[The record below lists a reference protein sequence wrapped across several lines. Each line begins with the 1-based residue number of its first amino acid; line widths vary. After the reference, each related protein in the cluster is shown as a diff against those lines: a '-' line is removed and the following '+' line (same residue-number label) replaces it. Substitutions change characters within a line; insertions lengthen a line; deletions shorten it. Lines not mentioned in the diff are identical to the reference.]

1 MRLVTFEADRR
12 ARLGLLAGERMLD
25 LAAAG
30 WAGPADMLGLL
41 SGGAAM
47 LDRLRAYATHLTG
60 RLAAGAQTAGVLD
73 PASVR
78 LLAPVPRPPA
88 FYAVAQ
94 NYVEHQRE
102 GSTPII
108 PKEQAVPWFFLK
120 PVTSIIGPE
129 APIRLPSWLTEQADW
144 ECELGVVIG
153 ATCRRVTPAAALR
166 HVAGYT
172 VVNDI
177 SARSLKMPKERVI
190 RPRDGFHDWLHGKWF
205 DTFGAIGPWLVT
217 ADEVPDPQALPLR
230 LRYNGETRQQ
240 ATTGD
245 MIFTVA
251 ELIAFLSQIATLE
264 PGTVIA
270 TGTPAGV
277 GRTTGTF
284 LKPGDVLEAE
294 VEGIGVL
301 RNPVVAGEEA

>member
-1 MRLVTFEADRR
+1 V
-12 ARLGLLAGERMLD
+12 LD

-30 WAGPADMLGLL
+30 WSGPADMLGLL
-41 SGGAAM
+41 AGGAAA
-47 LDRLRAYATHLTG
+47 LDQLRADAAHLTG
-60 RLAAGAQTAGVLD
+60 RLASDARTAGVLD
-73 PASVR
+73 LAAVR

-94 NYVEHQRE
+94 NYVEHQKE
-102 GSTPII
+102 GNTPII
-108 PKEQAVPWFFLK
+108 PKEQAIPWFFLK
-120 PVTSIIGPE
+120 PATSIIGPE

-144 ECELGVVIG
+144 ECELAVVIG
-153 ATCRRVTPAAALR
+153 ETCRRVAPEQAAR
-166 HVAGYT
+166 YVAGYT
-172 VVNDI
+172 VCNDI
-177 SARSLKMPKERVI
+177 SARSLKMPATRVA
-190 RPRDGFHDWLHGKWF
+190 RPRDTFHDWLHGKWF
-205 DTFGAIGPWLVT
+205 DTFGALGPALVT
-217 ADEVPDPQALPLR
+217 ADEIPDPQALPLR
-230 LRYNGETRQQ
+230 LRYNGETRQS

-270 TGTPAGV
+270 TGTPSGV

-294 VEGIGVL
+294 VEGVGAL
-301 RNPVVAGEEA
+301 RNPVVAGDEG